1 MNSNKARVN
10 FSKPL
15 KSSNPT
21 NGSGMSLVFY
31 SLLMLLAGFIILLL
45 VFLVQYLRTPCGAE
59 GKKNYWSYLGG
70 FDLSNPCNPPI
81 PEIKYEQREVKEE
94 KEVFHISD
102 QIYTAEEAKNK
113 CAAYGSELASYQQLV
128 DFYNAGGSFQNYGWS
143 SGENSAY
150 YPIQPCDYVKLRRQG
165 INVGPPGVNGGKFDP
180 NIRFGANCFGVKPVG
195 KTQCLKSPICDEFG
209 KTELCQRN
217 PDACKILDSDRIGG
231 FTPKQWSRFDDGPD
245 SSCST

>member
-10 FSKPL
+10 FIKPL
-15 KSSNPT
+15 KNLNPT

-31 SLLMLLAGFIILLL
+31 SLLILLAGFIILLL

-59 GKKNYWSYLGG
+59 GKKNYWSYLRG

-113 CAAYGSELASYQQLV
+113 CAAYGAELASYQQLV
-128 DFYNAGGSFQNYGWS
+128 DAYNNNASWSTYGWS
-143 SGENSAY
+143 KSGAY
-150 YPIQPCDYVKLRRQG
+150 YPLASCDYVRLRRQG
-165 INVGPPGVNGGKFDP
+165 INVGPPGVNGGKFP
-180 NIRFGANCFGVKPVG
+180 STLRLGANCYGTKPIGSTICQKPPV
-195 KTQCLKSPICDEFG
+195 CDEFG

-217 PDACKILDSDRIGG
+217 PDACKILDNDRIGG
-231 FTPKQWSRFDDGPD
+231 FTSKQWSKFDDGPD
-245 SSCST
+245 QSCSA